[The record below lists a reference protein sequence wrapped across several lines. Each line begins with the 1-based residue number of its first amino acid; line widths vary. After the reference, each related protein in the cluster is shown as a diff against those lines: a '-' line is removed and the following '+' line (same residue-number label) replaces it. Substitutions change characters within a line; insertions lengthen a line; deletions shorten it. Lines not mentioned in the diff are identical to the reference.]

1 VGEGEGVKG
10 NGEASTGLGG
20 GGEGVKG
27 VCVRVKRK
35 WGEFLSG
42 IGSLPVGKW
51 AGPAR
56 LVACVGVE
64 PESMHILPHTSPH
77 RVRKEAIAFIFVY

>member
-1 VGEGEGVKG
+1 VRGEGEWVKG
-10 NGEASTGLGG
+10 I
-20 GGEGVKG
+20 
-27 VCVRVKRK
+27 CVRVKRK

-56 LVACVGVE
+56 LVACAGVE
-64 PESMHILPHTSPH
+64 SEHAHTSTYFTP
-77 RVRKEAIAFIFVY
+77 